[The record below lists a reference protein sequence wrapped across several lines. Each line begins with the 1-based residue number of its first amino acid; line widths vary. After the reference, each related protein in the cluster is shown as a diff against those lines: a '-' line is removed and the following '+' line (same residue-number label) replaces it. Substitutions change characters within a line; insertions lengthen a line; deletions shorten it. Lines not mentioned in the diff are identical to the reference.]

1 MSLNNEDRYTKM
13 SFFFLDTSAV
23 VKRYIQEHGSA
34 WVQSLTNP
42 TLDHTLLI
50 AEITMV
56 ETAAAIAARHRA
68 PSGISLQ
75 ERNAMVRFF
84 FNESGFYDQTA
95 STTHQIYR
103 VIPTTR
109 LIIEH
114 AANLTQLYRLRG
126 YDAVQL
132 ATGLFA
138 HERYLAAHL
147 PGITFV
153 TADNHLI
160 IAAQDEGLPVAN
172 PNDYQ

>member
-1 MSLNNEDRYTKM
+1 M

-23 VKRYIQEHGSA
+23 VKCYFQERGSA
-34 WVQSLTNP
+34 WVQSLTNL
-42 TLDHTLLI
+42 THYHTLVI
-50 AEITMV
+50 AQITLV
-56 ETAAAIAARHRA
+56 ETAAAIAARHRV
-68 PSGISLQ
+68 PGGISLQ
-75 ERNAMVRFF
+75 ERNDLYKLFF
-84 FNESGFYDQTA
+84 SECNTNYNLVP
-95 STTHQIYR
+95 I
-103 VIPTTR
+103 TR
-109 LIIEH
+109 EIIDR
-114 AANLTQLYRLRG
+114 AARLTQEHRLRG

-132 ATGLFA
+132 ASGLFA